1 MPAKS
6 SGAIK
11 VFFSYAHE
19 DELLRNELA
28 KQLSLLK
35 RTGQIED
42 WHDRRIIA
50 GADWSSAINEHLD
63 AADIILLLISP
74 DFFDS
79 DYCYSIELRRA
90 LERHEAGEARVI
102 PVILR
107 AVVWEDAPFRNLQV
121 LPTDARPVTSW
132 TNRDEAFKDIVQGI
146 RAAVRALRPAAPELP
161 DQGRFQVPPLLP
173 YMCDRSD
180 QELELAPAL
189 RRHQTETPR
198 RPFLCVVHGDQDE
211 CHSEF
216 LERLQHD
223 TIPRFL
229 KLKARSILVEHYT
242 LPWPS
247 QIRSGGTTAA
257 SAFHAL
263 LGHTILGDGAASTEE
278 IFDVIP
284 PERPVMI
291 VLRLKT
297 EDLAGGGLSAL
308 SAFFDFWNAWP
319 DLPVGRALVCVVS
332 VRHQRLDKFGFFD
345 RRRLKKTHEEARR
358 FINAL
363 GSGRHAGLGGI
374 VLPELRAI
382 THHDVIVWSQ
392 KREVRELCHISEQA
406 IDSLFARRDLRTR
419 GGHISMQALAD
430 ELENLV
436 LRYRH

>member
-1 MPAKS
+1 LSAKS

-11 VFFSYAHE
+11 IFFSYAHE

-63 AADIILLLISP
+63 TADIILVLVSP
-74 DFFDS
+74 DFFHS

-107 AVVWEDAPFRNLQV
+107 AVVWEDAPFSNLQA

-132 TNRDEAFKDIVQGI
+132 PNRDEAFKDIVQGI
-146 RAAVRALRPAAPELP
+146 SAAVRGMRPAAPERP
-161 DQGRFQVPPLLP
+161 HQGGFQVPPLLP

-180 QELELAPAL
+180 QEMELAPAL
-189 RRHQTETPR
+189 RRHQTDTPR

-223 TIPRFL
+223 TIPRL
-229 KLKARSILVEHYT
+229 LNLKARSLSVEHYT

-247 QIRSGGTTAA
+247 QIRSGGATA
-257 SAFHAL
+257 AFHAL
-263 LGHTILGDGAASTEE
+263 LGLSILGDGAASTQE

-297 EDLAGGGLSAL
+297 EDLAGGGLAAL

-319 DLPVGRALVCVVS
+319 DLPIGRALICVVS
-332 VRHQRLDKFGFFD
+332 VRHQRLDKFGFFV
-345 RRRLKKTHEEARR
+345 RRRLKNTHEEARR
-358 FINAL
+358 FIAAL
-363 GSGRHAGLGGI
+363 DFGLHAGLGGI

-382 THHDVIVWSQ
+382 THHDVIVWSESRQ
-392 KREVRELCHISEQA
+392 VREICHISEKA
-406 IDSLFARRDLRTR
+406 IDSLFDRRDLRTR
-419 GGHISMQALAD
+419 GGHISMQVLAD

-436 LRYRH
+436 VRYRH